1 VPTVKPT
8 PGLPDTSTSKPP
20 TPQQGGTDF
29 LLFAGLFVLA
39 LPLWMVYVA
48 RGVRSTS
55 QLS

>member
-1 VPTVKPT
+1 M
-8 PGLPDTSTSKPP
+8 
-20 TPQQGGTDF
+20 PQQGGTGF

-48 RGVRSTS
+48 RGDRSTS